1 MSLRKYLIRRA
12 IIYAVVFVTSTT
24 IVWWLVRAAPGD
36 AALTSVMRSMMAPGY
51 TYTEEQIREFR
62 RRAIEMLGFN
72 LPLHEQ
78 YMIFWWRLF
87 TGDWGWSTYYAAPAF
102 PKLSELV
109 FYDLILL
116 TPAILVS
123 WFLGN
128 WIGALIARYKK
139 TEKILVPVVYVL
151 TSTPYFLFGLL
162 MVYLLG
168 VVFEVFKPTISTTD
182 ILGLFANPSLATI
195 YEFLRAYTL
204 PFLSLVLISM
214 GGWASGMR
222 TLMIYELESN
232 YAKYMESLGF
242 SNRRISGYAFRYA
255 INPQVTGL
263 GIQLGAV
270 IVAGLA
276 LSSIFNYPGT
286 GIALI
291 YAINYRD
298 IFLIQGIAIFYTLM
312 VVMANF
318 IIDVLYIVID
328 PRLRLGLAG

>member
-1 MSLRKYLIRRA
+1 MSLRKYLIRRT
-12 IIYAVVFVTSTT
+12 IIYAIVFATSIT

-36 AALTSVMRSMMAPGY
+36 AALTSVLRSMIAPGY
-51 TYTEEQIREFR
+51 TYTEEQIQEFK

-78 YMIFWWRLF
+78 YIVFWKRLF
-87 TGDWGWSTYYAAPAF
+87 TGDWGWSTYYSAPVLS
-102 PKLSELV
+102 KLSELV

-128 WIGALIARYKK
+128 WIGALIARYKRV
-139 TEKILVPVVYVL
+139 EKILVPVVYVL

-182 ILGLFANPSLATI
+182 IMGVFTNPSPATI
-195 YEFLRAYTL
+195 YNFFRAYTL

-232 YAKYMESLGF
+232 YARYMESLGF

-263 GIQLGAV
+263 GIQLGTV

-312 VVMANF
+312 VVIANF
-318 IIDVLYIVID
+318 IIDVLYVVID